1 MSLRDVSLH
10 DKYDLGKDRVLLN
23 GTQALVRLMLMQ
35 RARDG
40 GGAEHG
46 RLRHGLQRLAAGRG
60 RSADGE
66 GARKRSRGRA
76 CEVPGA

>member
-35 RARDG
+35 RARDV
-40 GGAEHG
+40 
-46 RLRHGLQRLAAGRG
+46 AA
-60 RSADGE
+60 RSPIASASGE
-66 GARKRSRGRA
+66 
-76 CEVPGA
+76 CC